1 MKKKAVKPSP
11 NELNA
16 IVNRAV
22 SEIIPY
28 KDFVN
33 RLNNGDHLRLK
44 MGFDPSAPDLHLGH
58 VVGLRKLR
66 QLQNLGHTVVVI
78 VGDWTARIGDPS
90 GRSAT
95 RPMLTSSEVANN
107 AETYMSQFFKVVD
120 EKNTEIRYQSE
131 WFEGFGLEEILRLSA
146 QFTVNQFLHREDF
159 SQRYASE
166 NPIGI
171 VELLYPL
178 LQAYDSV
185 AVNADVEFGGTDQRF
200 NLLVGRDLQE
210 KNKQK
215 PQNVFLVPIL
225 PGTDGVRR
233 MGKSLGNYIA
243 LEDKPNDMYGKLMSI
258 PDVIVPLYYDLLT
271 DFTQRD
277 IDEIRD
283 EFEKKSPRLLELKKA
298 LALKLTSEFH
308 GQVEGRK
315 AEESFESVIQQGGE
329 PEDILEIGISPLTP
343 GVIQFESSLF
353 TLDLPKIAAD
363 AGIINSRS
371 EGMRLLKQ
379 GAILIDG
386 NRATDAINKV
396 SQDSKIRFG
405 RLKWIRIV
413 ASK

>member
-28 KDFVN
+28 QDFVN

-277 IDEIRD
+277 IDEIQD

-329 PEDILEIGISPLTP
+329 PEDILEIGISALTP